1 MKPHAVQLLIAC
13 TLPLA
18 SSFAPSATPK
28 LAPKLKSFAATSV
41 QHAPSLPTR
50 RAASRLHAVN
60 EDGQRLRDESER
72 LMLQAERLKLQA
84 EREALELAKAKL
96 IAQQKKSVLKADDAD
111 IQDAVAA
118 LASDVQRV
126 EQDLAAAIARQQG
139 VTPAAAGTQAASEF
153 AKRMQRD
160 MVRARR
166 ERDSVKTRMQRYL
179 KVADQ
184 KDLEVTVAVMGLMR
198 SYVTLTDQLRDMQIA
213 LDALGVAPAAE
224 DSVDVETVNPAETL
238 RNMLM
243 RRCFKNGLSKEQAQR
258 AVQVFT
264 QKMAEARQLAAVAPY
279 SSIIEDSKKPT
290 NILFVSEEG
299 IAKALDAAA
308 PDRAGLL
315 VVHTFDLLMTAVNAG
330 VKDAELWSETGVTL
344 CSMLANMLI
353 KNPGQAAEA
362 SHTACG

>member
-1 MKPHAVQLLIAC
+1 MKPQAVQLLLAC

-18 SSFAPSATPK
+18 SSFAPSVTPK

-41 QHAPSLPTR
+41 QQAPALPTR
-50 RAASRLHAVN
+50 QTASRLRAAN

-72 LMLQAERLKLQA
+72 LMLEAERLKLQA

-96 IAQQKKSVLKADDAD
+96 IAQQEKSVKADDAG

-126 EQDLAAAIARQQG
+126 EQDLATAIARQQR

-166 ERDSVKTRMQRYL
+166 ERDSVKARMQRYL
-179 KVADQ
+179 KVADR
-184 KDLEVTVAVMGLMR
+184 KDMEVTVAVMSLMR

-224 DSVDVETVNPAETL
+224 DSVDVEAVNPAETL

-243 RRCFKNGLSKEQAQR
+243 RRCFKNGLRYCAI
-258 AVQVFT
+258 ACL
-264 QKMAEARQLAAVAPY
+264 RQCIGFSTDPTVIAFLHCAASCRVSVY
-279 SSIIEDSKKPT
+279 HIE
-290 NILFVSEEG
+290 
-299 IAKALDAAA
+299 
-308 PDRAGLL
+308 
-315 VVHTFDLLMTAVNAG
+315 HMT
-330 VKDAELWSETGVTL
+330 
-344 CSMLANMLI
+344 
-353 KNPGQAAEA
+353 
-362 SHTACG
+362 

>member
-1 MKPHAVQLLIAC
+1 MKPHAVQLLLAC

-18 SSFAPSATPK
+18 SSFAPSVTPK

-50 RAASRLHAVN
+50 RAASRLHALN

-126 EQDLAAAIARQQG
+126 EQDLAAAIARQQRA
-139 VTPAAAGTQAASEF
+139 TPAAAGSQAASEF

-166 ERDSVKTRMQRYL
+166 ERDGVKTRMQRYL
-179 KVADQ
+179 KVADR
-184 KDLEVTVAVMGLMR
+184 KDMEVTVAVMGLMR

-224 DSVDVETVNPAETL
+224 DSVDVEAVNPAETL

-243 RRCFKNGLSKEQAQR
+243 RRCFKNGLRYCTVAFYYIKHSTYR
-258 AVQVFT
+258 FNTVF
-264 QKMAEARQLAAVAPY
+264 V
-279 SSIIEDSKKPT
+279 IVPT
-290 NILFVSEEG
+290 LHSF
-299 IAKALDAAA
+299 LQ
-308 PDRAGLL
+308 
-315 VVHTFDLLMTAVNAG
+315 H
-330 VKDAELWSETGVTL
+330 L
-344 CSMLANMLI
+344 CSLHIA
-353 KNPGQAAEA
+353 
-362 SHTACG
+362 